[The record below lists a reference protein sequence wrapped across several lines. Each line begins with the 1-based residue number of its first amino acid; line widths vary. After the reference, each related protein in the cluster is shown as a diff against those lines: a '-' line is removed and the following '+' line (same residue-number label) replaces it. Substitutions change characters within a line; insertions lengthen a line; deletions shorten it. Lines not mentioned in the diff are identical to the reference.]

1 MRNHS
6 LDSAKLLAAFC
17 IVVVHSGGFPE
28 IGVFYGGLL
37 ENITRWALPFFFLVS
52 GYTLGFKDNPDIMK
66 RVDKL
71 ISILFWVSLIYTP
84 LVFIKSIM
92 LGTNFIESTVNLNV
106 FYGGVYFHLWFMVS
120 LILGLIISN
129 FLIKNASVFFGVA
142 LSLTIMTLCWFTDAL
157 RSFGIGNDEFYLFRT
172 LSGFSFVYL
181 GCVFSI
187 KDIPFRI
194 SHFGCWLIISLG
206 FVLIVSESVLLN
218 LFLMS
223 NMHERQLPFGSVIVA
238 IGILFHCVKMSSSA
252 SSMSHLGERYSLG
265 VFFVAPIHT
274 NDYFGAI

>member
-1 MRNHS
+1 
-6 LDSAKLLAAFC
+6 
-17 IVVVHSGGFPE
+17 
-28 IGVFYGGLL
+28 
-37 ENITRWALPFFFLVS
+37 
-52 GYTLGFKDNPDIMK
+52 
-66 RVDKL
+66 
-71 ISILFWVSLIYTP
+71 
-84 LVFIKSIM
+84 
-92 LGTNFIESTVNLNV
+92 
-106 FYGGVYFHLWFMVS
+106 
-120 LILGLIISN
+120 
-129 FLIKNASVFFGVA
+129 
-142 LSLTIMTLCWFTDAL
+142 MTLCWFTDAL

-238 IGILFHCVKMSSSA
+238 IGILFHCVKKSSSA

-265 VFFVAPIHT
+265 VFLLHPFILTIISELFRKVGVNASTPRLLIAF
-274 NDYFGAI
+274 FGSLLIIYLLDKHFIWAYKKLNGTGVK